1 MGKYFC
7 EFLRVPPPPTG
18 KDLCLSRQQQ
28 NCTQPYWGSSETIWC
43 PHTWKVIRVLCPKG
57 KPACAGGTFTEKV
70 SGCSEGKAQF
80 YFLVASAR
88 GRGDGVSMTYLV
100 KFTVPRPKAAAGS
113 AGAEEAPLFLPTGY
127 TDQKLEGCWVIHEYL
142 KQDRA
147 VFSCCECKQPLC
159 VAQPCN
165 GARWSR
171 SRAPVGER

>member
-1 MGKYFC
+1 
-7 EFLRVPPPPTG
+7 
-18 KDLCLSRQQQ
+18 
-28 NCTQPYWGSSETIWC
+28 
-43 PHTWKVIRVLCPKG
+43 
-57 KPACAGGTFTEKV
+57 
-70 SGCSEGKAQF
+70 
-80 YFLVASAR
+80 
-88 GRGDGVSMTYLV
+88 MTYLV